1 MRESKTIEF
10 KETVSNTFLKTVS
23 AYANYGTGKILFG
36 ITDEGEVKGIQ
47 NPSQACLDIE
57 NRINDSL
64 DPVPEYVLEMNEK
77 TAVITLTVFEG
88 LHKPYFYKAKAYRRH
103 DTATVAVDRLALTR
117 LILEG
122 QNISFEETVAPDQDL
137 HFAVLEAKLK
147 ETLHLESVTL
157 DTLKTLELF
166 NEGKGF
172 TVAGELLADR
182 NRFPGVDMVRF
193 GDSINILLDRE
204 THAGVSILRQYD
216 DALQMYRKYY
226 QYEQIEGSARKG
238 VSLIPEE
245 AFREAIANA
254 LAHRTWDV
262 DTHIHVAMFPDKIE
276 ITSPGGLPQGVSE
289 EEYLRGGISVLR
301 NRIIGGVFF
310 RLHLIERFGT
320 GIRRIYETYKDS
332 NVKPAFAVSENAL
345 MVTLPVL
352 SEQEGLTEDERK
364 VYAAVRKRSV
374 ASSVIMK
381 ETGFGKTKVLAILR
395 KLTEQGYV
403 TSSGNGRGV
412 KYRASV

>member
-1 MRESKTIEF
+1 MPQI
-10 KETVSNTFLKTVS
+10 N
-23 AYANYGTGKILFG
+23 ILSPHVADL
-36 ITDEGEVKGIQ
+36 IAAGEVVERDAGARTIVVELR
-47 NPSQACLDIE
+47 AGGRE
-57 NRINDSL
+57 RIRVTD
-64 DPVPEYVLEMNEK
+64 DGCGMAPEDAGVCFLRHATSKLHDERGLECIGTLGFRGEALAAIA
-77 TAVITLTVFEG
+77 AVSRVTLT
-88 LHKPYFYKAKAYRRH
+88 
-103 DTATVAVDRLALTR
+103 TR
-117 LILEG
+117 LRGADAGVRME
-122 QNISFEETVAPDQDL
+122 VA
-137 HFAVLEAKLK
+137 AGEILEAKLK

-352 SEQEGLTEDERK
+352 SEQDGLTEDERK